1 MTQSE
6 DLKSAQI
13 TQNQNNL
20 ERAKEENLLS
30 SKKFQILSG
39 LMGQFLMNNEK
50 DIPKQFEAKSKANL
64 LLTAASVS
72 LSFML
77 LYSLYNNTK

>member
-1 MTQSE
+1 
-6 DLKSAQI
+6 
-13 TQNQNNL
+13 
-20 ERAKEENLLS
+20 
-30 SKKFQILSG
+30 
-39 LMGQFLMNNEK
+39 MNNEK